1 MKRVLLFSLNYYP
14 HFIGGAE
21 VAIKEITDRIAPEE
35 IEFHMVTLRMDS
47 TLAKEERVG
56 NVIVH
61 RIGPSVP
68 NPTIADLRRFPL
80 HYAKHL
86 YQFLAAWEALTLHR
100 SLRFDGIWAMMAH
113 ACGIP
118 AGLFK
123 RFAPEV
129 PYLLTL
135 QEGDPPEHIER
146 LARPV
151 WPLFVRGFTSADRL
165 QPISTFLLAWGRR
178 MGFQGEA
185 DVIPNGVDTER
196 FMRSYPDDDVAAMRA
211 SLGKKDGELF
221 LVTTSRLVH
230 KNAVDDVIRAL
241 PSMPENVTFLIYGI
255 GPDEDMLRALAEQL
269 GVSGRT
275 RFMGQIAHAQ
285 MPLMLAACDMFVRP
299 SRSEGMG
306 NSFVEAMAAGLPV
319 IATQEGG
326 IADFL
331 FDSVRNPDKETTGWA
346 VDADRPAQIA
356 EAVRA
361 IIGDPETVARVRDA
375 ARRMVA
381 ERYDW
386 DTVAGDMRTLF
397 GRMLRVRDGV
407 E

>member
-1 MKRVLLFSLNYYP
+1 MKRVLIFSLNYYP

-21 VAIKEITDRIAPEE
+21 VAIKEITDRISSEE
-35 IEFHMVTLRMDS
+35 IEFHMVTLLMDS
-47 TLAKEERVG
+47 VLPKEERVG

-61 RIGPSVP
+61 RIGPAVE

-86 YQFLAAWEALTLHR
+86 YQFLAAWEALRLHR
-100 SLRFDGIWAMMAH
+100 RLRFDGMWAMMAH

-123 RFAPEV
+123 RLAPGV
-129 PYLLTL
+129 SYLLTL

-151 WPLFVRGFTSADRL
+151 WPLFVRGFRSAD
-165 QPISTFLLAWGRR
+165 QVQAISNFLLSWARR
-178 MGFQGEA
+178 MGFDGPAE
-185 DVIPNGVDTER
+185 VIPNGVDLAR
-196 FMRSYPDDDVAAMRA
+196 FMRPYPAEQIDAMKE
-211 SLGKKDGELF
+211 SLGKKEGELF

-230 KNAVDDVIRAL
+230 KNAVDDVIRAM
-241 PSMPENVTFLIYGI
+241 PAMPENVTFLVYGI
-255 GPDEDMLRALAEQL
+255 GPDEDMLRSLAADL
-269 GVSGRT
+269 GVSGRV
-275 RFMGQIAHAQ
+275 RFMGQIGHAE
-285 MPLMLAACDMFVRP
+285 MPLMLASCDMFVRP

-326 IADFL
+326 ISDFL
-331 FDSVRNPDKETTGWA
+331 YDEVRNPGKEPTGWA
-346 VDADRPAQIA
+346 VDADSPAQIA

-361 IIGDPETVARVRDA
+361 IIGSPDAVARVRET
-375 ARRMVA
+375 ARAMVSA
-381 ERYDW
+381 RYDW
-386 DTVAGDMRTLF
+386 DTVAKDMRALF
-397 GRMLRVRDGV
+397 ARVLGAPDGV